1 MSNKGLWIV
10 YENINTEVEVFN
22 IYEKAIKY
30 YEERK
35 DDARLEG
42 VDGIDPDEKIYLA
55 KVERQA
61 FWKEDKDQPIY
72 KTDEYGDETEEESGD
87 YYWILTE
94 GREK

>member
-10 YENINTEVEVFN
+10 YENINTEVEVFDS
-22 IYEKAIKY
+22 YEKAIEY

-42 VDGIDPDEKIYLA
+42 VEWIDSDEKIYLS

-61 FWKEDKDQPIY
+61 FWEQDKDQPIY
-72 KTDEYGDETEEESGD
+72 KTDEYGYETEEESGD

-94 GREK
+94 GHEK